1 MKKIFKKISL
11 VLSMILIVS
20 ASNANAY
27 ANIIEF
33 NDTNYYNEDYSD
45 YRLDDL
51 ILTDKE
57 IEMVNNYIQEQKD
70 IGNRVRNKRNSDIL
84 KLGYMGML
92 TIPGVGEVVITA
104 TGAVIV
110 AGVVVTGGSWIYN
123 KVKSYVK
130 DCTVSRYNSGKRNG
144 KTTMLHS
151 TQYGGSLPVKG
162 TPNSSKDLKDSQGVK
177 QRRYY
182 DKNGNAELDIDY
194 RHGGNGKE
202 PFPHKHKWTN
212 GKRGTWFK

>member
-1 MKKIFKKISL
+1 MKKILRKISL
-11 VLSMILIVS
+11 VLSVIMI
-20 ASNANAY
+20 ASVPNVY
-27 ANIIEF
+27 ANSIEL
-33 NDTNYYNEDYSD
+33 NDDVYYMEEYHDYK
-45 YRLDDL
+45 LEDL

-57 IEMVNNYIQEQKD
+57 IEMANNYIQKQREL
-70 IGNRVRNKRNSDIL
+70 GNKVRNKRNSEIL
-84 KLGYMGML
+84 KLGYIGSL
-92 TIPGVGEVVITA
+92 TIPGVGEVVLTA

-110 AGVVVTGGSWIYN
+110 AGVVVTSGNWLYK
-123 KVKSYVK
+123 KVTTYVK
-130 DCTVSRYNSGKRNG
+130 EATVKRYHSAKKSGQA
-144 KTTMLHS
+144 TMLHS

-162 TPNSSKDLKDSQGVK
+162 KPNSSKDLKDSKGLK

-182 DKNGNAELDIDY
+182 DKNGDADLDIDY

>member
-1 MKKIFKKISL
+1 MKKILRKIAL
-11 VLSMILIVS
+11 ALSVIMIAS
-20 ASNANAY
+20 APNVY
-27 ANIIEF
+27 ANSIEL
-33 NDTNYYNEDYSD
+33 NDDVYYMEEYHDYN
-45 YRLDDL
+45 LEDL

-57 IEMVNNYIQEQKD
+57 IEMANNYVQEQRD
-70 IGNRVRNKRNSDIL
+70 LGNKIRKKRNSEIL
-84 KLGYMGML
+84 KLGYIGSL
-92 TIPGVGEVVITA
+92 SIPGVGEVVLTA

-110 AGVVVTGGSWIYN
+110 AGVVVSSGNWLFKKITA
-123 KVKSYVK
+123 YVK
-130 DCTVSRYNSGKRNG
+130 ESTVKRYYSAKKSGQI
-144 KTTMLHS
+144 TMLHS

-162 TPNSSKDLKDSQGVK
+162 KPNSSKDLRDNKGLK

-182 DKNGNAELDIDY
+182 DKNGDADLDIDY